1 MPLPLSS
8 TLQTRFA
15 SYYKWDTERSFS
27 AWITALI
34 FFFIVMKEK
43 SRKHEN
49 RNVLEKSAIVAFV
62 WYNSP
67 LNFSRSKNI
76 AGEIERLRF
85 WIVARKSV
93 SPEVQL
99 WLFLLLIK
107 IFFIVLSTFLS
118 PLDFALCT
126 HDWCIFI
133 FSVEL
138 NRLAFFSRKVYG
150 INIKLFWNY
159 SCEQRF

>member
-1 MPLPLSS
+1 MRYR
-8 TLQTRFA
+8 TQFFCVN
-15 SYYKWDTERSFS
+15 DGVN
-27 AWITALI
+27 
-34 FFFIVMKEK
+34 FFFYRNE
-43 SRKHEN
+43 RKISEHEN

-67 LNFSRSKNI
+67 LNLSRSKNI
-76 AGEIERLRF
+76 AGEIERPRF

-93 SPEVQL
+93 SPEIQL

-107 IFFIVLSTFLS
+107 TFHDFFIVLSTFLS
-118 PLDFALCT
+118 PLDFAPCT
-126 HDWCIFI
+126 HDRCIFI

-138 NRLAFFSRKVYG
+138 NRLAFFPRKVYG